1 MVKFLYG
8 VQMLDK
14 KIIKDFNN
22 SPVSYEDF
30 ISIAKNFDSNGYSTF
45 IGTDSQHCKMH
56 VSIVTSICFH
66 NTTIGGSKIFYI
78 KEKKSKSLYPTLRSR
93 MLDEAY
99 RSVEVAIELDKI
111 LNGQLTVHLDIG
123 DDVIKNKTSKFNK
136 ELQMLVKGQ
145 GFDCAIKPDS
155 WASTTVADKLTKN

>member
-1 MVKFLYG
+1 
-8 VQMLDK
+8 MLDK

-99 RSVEVAIELDKI
+99 RSVEVAI
-111 LNGQLTVHLDIG
+111 
-123 DDVIKNKTSKFNK
+123 
-136 ELQMLVKGQ
+136 
-145 GFDCAIKPDS
+145 
-155 WASTTVADKLTKN
+155 